1 MATLAVVVLVHL
13 KARKVLAHWCGTVAC
28 IRRNKQRTLVV
39 QRKGSALRRRHLER
53 GKGRWASKRHGEV
66 EPRVCGE
73 YEDSSDL
80 TMRGDKA
87 RSGGDAPGVVLDTGA
102 ANVRV
107 GVYRRGSDID
117 VRALP
122 NAIARTRP
130 GVRRQVLV
138 GDQIEHECL
147 DYGGLQLRVPI
158 DRGMIV
164 DWAAQ
169 KAVWDRALLQA
180 LGSSESFGALRG
192 HTVVVTEPY
201 FTLPEQQR
209 AFDALMFDWYE
220 ADAVWRATRMF
231 RAPPH

>member
-1 MATLAVVVLVHL
+1 
-13 KARKVLAHWCGTVAC
+13 
-28 IRRNKQRTLVV
+28 
-39 QRKGSALRRRHLER
+39 
-53 GKGRWASKRHGEV
+53 
-66 EPRVCGE
+66 
-73 YEDSSDL
+73 
-80 TMRGDKA
+80 
-87 RSGGDAPGVVLDTGA
+87 
-102 ANVRV
+102 
-107 GVYRRGSDID
+107 
-117 VRALP
+117 
-122 NAIARTRP
+122 
-130 GVRRQVLV
+130 
-138 GDQIEHECL
+138 
-147 DYGGLQLRVPI
+147 
-158 DRGMIV
+158 MIV